1 MISKEERTVKEKE
14 VYNQGLNRK
23 KYNQRF
29 GHAQSGYSDERK
41 NKVISDILKRGKNK
55 DILELGS
62 MGWKQFI
69 DFKSFPP
76 KNLICINI
84 SEKELEKGIKASKKL
99 RTKEYCSHAFQIMDA
114 HNLEFADNT
123 FDFIFGTG
131 ILHHLDFETAVKEIS
146 RVLKEN
152 GEMVFLEPLG
162 RNPIGKLV
170 RRLTPEARTP
180 DEQPLDKWHFSIL
193 EQYFDMDNFY
203 YQFFYVPAGV
213 LSKYIFSSPYNPL
226 TRVADRLDMW
236 VEKHLKKSGI
246 CLFYRMVVI
255 YGRPKKD

>member
-69 DFKSFPP
+69 DFKSYPP

-99 RTKEYCSHAFQIMDA
+99 RTKEYCSHVFQIMDA

-131 ILHHLDFETAVKEIS
+131 ILHHLDFETAVREIS
-146 RVLKEN
+146 RVLKDC
-152 GEMVFLEPLG
+152 P
-162 RNPIGKLV
+162 
-170 RRLTPEARTP
+170 
-180 DEQPLDKWHFSIL
+180 
-193 EQYFDMDNFY
+193 
-203 YQFFYVPAGV
+203 
-213 LSKYIFSSPYNPL
+213 
-226 TRVADRLDMW
+226 
-236 VEKHLKKSGI
+236 
-246 CLFYRMVVI
+246 
-255 YGRPKKD
+255 